1 MLKRFAVIDV
11 NTKIVYHILETTAP
25 YDREDL
31 IESESAQVGQHWNGV
46 SFVSPSPSASILK
59 EEYESAVQAHL
70 DSVARSRGYD
80 NIHTACAYA
89 AAPNPYR
96 EESAMFVTWRGEVW
110 DYAYNQFNLIHAAE
124 REIPSIPEIIAE
136 LPTFA

>member
-1 MLKRFAVIDV
+1 MLRRFAVIDI

-31 IESESAQVGQHWNGV
+31 IESETAQVGQQWNGDE
-46 SFVSPSPSASILK
+46 FVNPTPSASILK
-59 EEYESAVQAHL
+59 EEYEGAIQAHL

-89 AAPNPYR
+89 AAPNPYQQ
-96 EESAMFVTWRGEVW
+96 ESLAFVTWRGEVW
-110 DYAYNQFNLIHAAE
+110 AYVYEQFNLVLSGE
-124 REIPSIPEIIAE
+124 RQIPTIPEIIAE
-136 LPTFA
+136 LPTLD